1 MFKFGDRVSLKVYS
15 PNTKLKT
22 RIDRHGNDWEVFSDV
37 KPMMCFNGEQ
47 GVLIRSIL
55 DGDMRNVKVTDL
67 ELLC

>member
-1 MFKFGDRVSLKVYS
+1 MFNIGDRVKIVNLDAK
-15 PNTKLKT
+15 KRT

-55 DGDMRNVKVTDL
+55 DGDMRNIKVTDL
-67 ELLC
+67 ELQC